1 MSLGELNMPK
11 YSRSSILVIVM
22 INVAVLLALAGS
34 GCGDKGSGGSSDGKD
49 AAKYMGGAPPG
60 MAKPGAPS
68 SGTAAPSSGT
78 AAQTPP
84 GPSQGGAPR

>member
-11 YSRSSILVIVM
+11 TSRTSILLLVVL
-22 INVAVLLALAGS
+22 NVAVLFAVASS
-34 GCGDKGSGGSSDGKD
+34 GCGDKGGGGSSDGKD

-60 MAKPGAPS
+60 MAKPGASS

-78 AAQTPP
+78 AAPP
-84 GPSQGGAPR
+84 GPSPGGAPR